1 MKKLESLADSLALLN
16 DYRSPESESYRL
28 RNPGMLK
35 ARTLEALGNA
45 TNDCIRIFSCHQ
57 GGYKA
62 LIDTL
67 RKQCQRHGDVPL
79 RANFAFYGHANDYEV
94 DTAVDFIKRA
104 LDDRAVSSETTLA
117 FFLTE

>member
-1 MKKLESLADSLALLN
+1 MRKLESLADALALLN

-35 ARTLEALGNA
+35 AKTLEALGDS
-45 TNDCIRIFSCHQ
+45 TDTCIRIFTCHQ

-67 RKQCQRHGDVPL
+67 RKQCQRCGHVTL

-104 LDDRAVSSETTLA
+104 LDDRTVSSETTLD